1 MTEVMINGRR
11 TTVSDN
17 FLSLS
22 PEEQQNT
29 IDEIAATFDAPEQK
43 PAPQGYEIVDTFSD
57 GGRIMRDAETGQE
70 VYVDAGGASTDPNTI
85 AMMRYNKGNVGENQ
99 DASVFAAKGARD
111 VVAEG
116 VGEGGLRFLSA
127 MKGMPFLRG
136 YVEPLAAVGATNRAG
151 VEQGRTQ
158 LTEGLAKQALAG
170 RQMEA
175 PSTVAA
181 SRLATGIGAGA
192 AAIPVMPAASIGGQM
207 LQGAFIGAPAAALEG
222 LIAGYGEGG
231 REEANKQAAAG
242 AVAGALGGLAAPAIG
257 AGAGWAGTKY
267 LSGPVRDIMEKIG
280 FKDDAAKVAQ
290 DFLALDSAE
299 AVANASRM
307 GPYGSI
313 SSTGGATEALL
324 DTVANS
330 PEGRKIV
337 IDNLNET
344 ASVASKD
351 LFDSIDTVIG
361 KPFGD
366 LKGQQAKIMSDTAA
380 GRRELYGSA
389 YDFELQ
395 PSSESAQEVIGLM
408 NSVSAP
414 SLKKA
419 QNLLQEGR
427 EAYEYMT
434 PKVLD
439 ADTFND
445 IPSARRS
452 KMNVTSNPDG
462 TYTVQDMPTVATVD
476 YVTRSLFGEAEA
488 LARAGDTIAANS
500 KRDLAFK
507 LRSALDDVNPDYA
520 AARASGK
527 DAIDQRAAA
536 EIGDQ
541 ILNPKMT
548 RAEVERSLSVMDD
561 TAQKQLKQA
570 IRNRIDEVAA
580 NAKVNPTGNNDAE
593 IVESLATLKALNSRA
608 VADKLRM
615 VLGDDAADTLGEQ
628 INATSEALMHR
639 ASVATNSKTAIR
651 GLVNERMKDI
661 LGENV
666 GETVARQGLL
676 PTVTGAVTGAVVGGP
691 SQRARVD
698 AVSRE
703 LAPILTQR
711 LTPQKLQENARMMEM
726 LAPAIGRARRGG
738 EAVGN
743 VAQRTMMGAGQ
754 VQAGQG
760 EDSRVR
766 DLMRTFGI
774 MNQQ

>member
-1 MTEVMINGRR
+1 MGTVTYYSPSGEPLNFPDTMTEDQILEVMAREFPP
-11 TTVSDN
+11 TTQ
-17 FLSLS
+17 
-22 PEEQQNT
+22 PE
-29 IDEIAATFDAPEQK
+29 AK
-43 PAPQGYEIVDTFSD
+43 GYEIVDTFSD

-136 YVEPLAAVGATNRAG
+136 YVEPLAAVGATNKAG

-158 LTEGLAKQALAG
+158 LTEGLVKQALAG

-175 PSTVAA
+175 PKTVAA

-207 LQGAFIGAPAAALEG
+207 LQGVAVGAPVAALEG

-242 AVAGALGGLAAPAIG
+242 AVAGALGGFAAPAVG

-267 LSGPVRDIMEKIG
+267 LSGPVKDIMEKIG

-313 SSTGGATEALL
+313 SSTGGATGALL
-324 DTVANS
+324 DEIANS
-330 PEGRKIV
+330 PEARQIV
-337 IDNLNET
+337 IENLDET
-344 ASVASKD
+344 ATVASKD
-351 LFDSIDTVIG
+351 LFDTIDNVIG
-361 KPFGD
+361 TPFSD
-366 LKGQQAKIMSDTAA
+366 LKGQQAKIMADTAE
-380 GRRELYGSA
+380 GRRELYGKA

-395 PSSESAQEVIGLM
+395 PSSEGAQEVMSLM
-408 NSVSAP
+408 NRVSGP
-414 SLKKA
+414 SLKEA
-419 QNLLQEGR
+419 RNRLQENG
-427 EAYEYMT
+427 EAYEYMM

-476 YVTRSLFGEAEA
+476 YVTRSLFGESQA
-488 LARAGDTIAANS
+488 LARAGDSTAANS
-500 KRDLAFK
+500 KRDLMFK

-527 DAIDQRAAA
+527 DAIDQKAAM

-570 IRNRIDEVAA
+570 LRNRIDEIAA
-580 NAKVNPTGNNDAE
+580 NAKNTPTSTTD
-593 IVESLATLKALNSRA
+593 VELVEALATLKSLNSRA

-615 VLGDDAADTLGEQ
+615 VLGDDAADTLGKQ
-628 INATSEALMHR
+628 INDTSAALMQR
-639 ASVATNSKTAIR
+639 ASVASNSRTAIR

-698 AVSRE
+698 AVKKE